1 MVFRV
6 LGPLEVVGG
15 REGRVPAGVK
25 ERAIL
30 ARLLLTPG
38 RAVPGERLIEAAWPE
53 SGRAA
58 AVRSLHVRIAGLRG
72 FLEPDRRPGQ
82 PPEVLVRDAAGYR
95 LAVEPERVD
104 ACRFERLVQEAG
116 AAGPV
121 AALER
126 CDRALALWRGEPY
139 AEFAGV
145 DFVQEEIRRLH
156 DLHAQ
161 ARRRRAAVL
170 LELGRHTE
178 AMPELERLVGEDPLR
193 EDLVADLM
201 LALYRSGRQLEAL
214 QAYRALAA
222 RLAELGLRP
231 GPGVRAVEARVL
243 EHAPE
248 LAAPRPVDRPPPA
261 NLATPVSS
269 FAPGRERELELL
281 RAEWAAAMSGGGG
294 VVEVRGEAGIG
305 KTHLV
310 RALAGEVAEAGAR
323 VTIGAG
329 LSLTDETP
337 FALWLEPVREL
348 LEPMRA
354 RAPWAGDLAPLAPA
368 AASDSLTDTPP
379 ELRRARLF
387 AAACALVEAVA
398 RERPLLL
405 ILEDVH
411 HADASSL
418 ELAGHVARRVRDVAA
433 LVVLTR
439 REAPPHPRVDVLL
452 DALGRGGVR
461 VARVELGRLADA
473 ALRAVVGAGSDLAPE
488 TVDAVV
494 QAAGGNPLLA
504 IEAGRAAA
512 AGDGRGPPP
521 TLVGAVRGWLADVDE
536 DARAVLEALAAAERP
551 LRADELVALPVADAT
566 GALVR
571 ALATGLLDATTERTG
586 YRHDLLRDAV
596 AADIPPPRRR
606 GAHRAVAAAIETCAD
621 PRDGGRAAEVAA
633 HLQRAGLR
641 AEAVERL
648 RRAARH
654 ARSTGSPAEAAA
666 LLRAAVDI
674 TDGSGELWLELADAE
689 AWRGRID
696 DAEAAF
702 ACALDH
708 VDPADGRAVAGAWV
722 QRARWAQGTRC
733 APDIVRDS
741 AARAIRALEAS
752 GIDDADLWTGALGL
766 GAWAEAV
773 AGDVGLAERLLD
785 DLGARTAS
793 APRDDLITWETGFAR
808 GIAAIRRGAFEDGST
823 ALMAAARAAQRAGR
837 PDLAQASWETAATGA
852 VCAGDGELAVKRLE
866 HALAAARGRG
876 VERSEVRIHGDIAR
890 ILAGLG
896 RHDAA
901 AARIA
906 TAAQVAR
913 DLDEPVRAQ
922 LDRDCALVALA
933 AGRLDEA
940 ERLLASALEGA
951 LERGRPGARLAHV
964 EALAG
969 LGRTDEARVALRTA
983 TAEPIEPDDLPA
995 TLVPRL
1001 AAQQAA
1007 IAAAEGD
1014 HEQARRR
1021 LQEADNAWTRLIDA
1035 SPAGPVAAGIGL
1047 DSGIAV
1053 VDLVRERDRVRSL
1066 LAKGLACR

>member
-6 LGPLEVVGG
+6 LGPLEVVDGPD
-15 REGRVPAGVK
+15 GRVPAGVK

-53 SGRAA
+53 SGWAA
-58 AVRSLHVRIAGLRG
+58 AVRSLHVRIAGLRT
-72 FLEPDRRPGQ
+72 FLEPGRTPGQ

-95 LAVEPERVD
+95 LAIAPEQVD
-104 ACRFERLVQEAG
+104 ACRFERLLEEAG
-116 AAGPV
+116 TTEPV

-139 AEFAGV
+139 AEFAGA
-145 DFVQEEIRRLH
+145 DFVQEEARRLH
-156 DLHAQ
+156 GLHGL

-170 LELGRHTE
+170 LELGRHAE

-193 EDLVADLM
+193 EDLVGDLM
-201 LALYRSGRQLEAL
+201 LALYRSGRRLEAL
-214 QAYRALAA
+214 AAYRALAA

-231 GPGVRAVEARVL
+231 GPEVRAIEAQVL

-248 LAAPRPVDRPPPA
+248 LATPPRVDLESPLVRRA
-261 NLATPVSS
+261 DSG
-269 FAPGRERELELL
+269 APGRERELELL
-281 RAEWAAAMSGGGG
+281 RAEWAAAVSGGGG
-294 VVEVRGEAGIG
+294 VIEVRGEAGIG

-310 RALAGEVAEAGAR
+310 RALADEAAEAGAQ
-323 VTIGAG
+323 VTTGAA
-329 LSLTDETP
+329 LSLTGETP
-337 FALWLEPVREL
+337 LALWLEPVREL

-354 RAPWAGDLAPLAPA
+354 QAPWAGDLAPLAPA
-368 AASDSLTDTPP
+368 AAGDSLTDTPP

-387 AAACALVEAVA
+387 AAACALVEAAA

-405 ILEDVH
+405 VLEDVH
-411 HADASSL
+411 HADALSL
-418 ELAGHVARRVRDVAA
+418 ELAGHVARRARRMAA

-439 REAPPHPRVDVLL
+439 REAPPHPRVDLLL
-452 DALGRGGVR
+452 DGLGRGGVR
-461 VARVELGRLADA
+461 VARVELGGLRDA
-473 ALRAVVGAGSDLAPE
+473 TLRTVVGAGPALPPE
-488 TVDAVV
+488 TVEAVV

-504 IEAGRAAA
+504 IEAARAAA

-536 DARAVLEALAAAERP
+536 DARAVLDALAAAERP
-551 LRADELVALPVADAT
+551 LRGDELVALPVADAT
-566 GALVR
+566 GALMR

-586 YRHDLLRDAV
+586 YRHELLRDAV
-596 AADIPPPRRR
+596 AADIPPPRRHR
-606 GAHRAVAAAIETCAD
+606 AHRAVAVAIETCAD

-648 RRAARH
+648 RRAAQH

-666 LLRAAVDI
+666 LLRAAVEI
-674 TDGSGELWLELADAE
+674 TQESGELWLELADAE
-689 AWRGRID
+689 AWRGRSD

-702 ACALDH
+702 ARALDH

-722 QRARWAQGTRC
+722 RRARWAQGTRC
-733 APDIVRDS
+733 SPDLVRDS
-741 AARAIRALEAS
+741 AARAIRALDAS
-752 GIDDADLWTGALGL
+752 GIDDADLWTSALGL

-785 DLGARTAS
+785 DLGARTAR
-793 APRDDLITWETGFAR
+793 APGDDMVTWETGFAR

-823 ALMAAARAAQRAGR
+823 ALVAAAQAAQRAGR

-852 VCAGDGELAVKRLE
+852 VCAGDGELAVDRLE

-876 VERSEVRIHGDIAR
+876 VARSEVRLHGDIAR

-901 AARIA
+901 AARLA
-906 TAAQVAR
+906 TAAQVACN
-913 DLDEPVRAQ
+913 LDESVHAE
-922 LDRDCALVALA
+922 LDRDRALVALA

-940 ERLLASALEGA
+940 ERLLASALDGV
-951 LERGRPGARLAHV
+951 LTRGRPGARLAHV
-964 EALAG
+964 EALVG
-969 LGRTDEARVALRTA
+969 LGRADDARSALRMA
-983 TAEPIEPDDLPA
+983 TAEPIQPDDLPA

-1021 LQEADNAWTRLIDA
+1021 LEEAESAWTRLIDA

-1053 VDLVRERDRVRSL
+1053 VDLARERDRVRTL

>member
-1 MVFRV
+1 VS
-6 LGPLEVVGG
+6 
-15 REGRVPAGVK
+15 
-25 ERAIL
+25 
-30 ARLLLTPG
+30 
-38 RAVPGERLIEAAWPE
+38 GERLIEAAWPE

-58 AVRSLHVRIAGLRG
+58 AVRSLHVRIARLRG
-72 FLEPDRRPGQ
+72 FLERDRIPGQ
-82 PPEVLVRDAAGYR
+82 APEVLVRDVAGYR
-95 LAVEPERVD
+95 LAIAPEQVD
-104 ACRFERLVQEAG
+104 ACCFERLVEEA
-116 AAGPV
+116 AAAEPV
-121 AALER
+121 AALES

-139 AEFAGV
+139 AEFAGAE
-145 DFVQEEIRRLH
+145 FVQEEIRRLH
-156 DLHAQ
+156 HLHAQ
-161 ARRRRAAVL
+161 VRWRRAAVL

-178 AMPELERLVGEDPLR
+178 AMPELERLVAEDPLR
-193 EDLVADLM
+193 EDLVGDLM

-214 QAYRALAA
+214 EAYRALVA
-222 RLAELGLRP
+222 RLRELGLRP
-231 GPGVRAVEARVL
+231 GPGVRGIEARVL

-248 LAAPRPVDRPPPA
+248 LTAPRRVDRPPFAVPEPSVQRA
-261 NLATPVSS
+261 VSG
-269 FAPGRERELELL
+269 APGRERELELL
-281 RAEWAAAMSGGGG
+281 RVEWAAAVSGGGG

-310 RALAGEVAEAGAR
+310 RALAGEAAAAGAH
-323 VTIGAG
+323 VTIGAA
-329 LSLTDETP
+329 LSLTGETP
-337 FALWLEPVREL
+337 LALWLEPVREL

-368 AASDSLTDTPP
+368 AASDSLSDTPP

-387 AAACALVEAVA
+387 AAACALVEAAA

-411 HADASSL
+411 HADALSL
-418 ELAGHVARRVRDVAA
+418 ELAGHVARRARGVAA

-439 REAPPHPRVDVLL
+439 REAPPHPRVDLLL
-452 DALGRGGVR
+452 DGLGRGGVR
-461 VARVELGRLADA
+461 VARVELGGLRDA
-473 ALRAVVGAGSDLAPE
+473 TLRAVVGAGSALAPE
-488 TVDAVV
+488 TVEAVV

-504 IEAGRAAA
+504 IEAARAAA

-536 DARAVLEALAAAERP
+536 DARAVLDALAAAERP
-551 LRADELVALPVADAT
+551 LRADELVALPFADAT
-566 GALVR
+566 GALER

-596 AADIPPPRRR
+596 AADIPPPRRHR
-606 GAHRAVAAAIETCAD
+606 AHRAVAAAIETCAD

-666 LLRAAVDI
+666 LLNAAIEI
-674 TDGSGELWLELADAE
+674 THESAELWLELADAD

-696 DAEAAF
+696 DAEVAF
-702 ACALDH
+702 ARALDH

-722 QRARWAQGTRC
+722 RRARWAQGTRC

-773 AGDVGLAERLLD
+773 AGDVALAERLLD
-785 DLGARTAS
+785 DLGARTAGT
-793 APRDDLITWETGFAR
+793 PGDDLITWETGFAR

-823 ALMAAARAAQRAGR
+823 ALVAAARAAQRAGR

-913 DLDEPVRAQ
+913 DLDEPVHAQ
-922 LDRDCALVALA
+922 LDRDRALVALA

-951 LERGRPGARLAHV
+951 LTRGRPGARLAHV
-964 EALAG
+964 EALVG
-969 LGRTDEARVALRTA
+969 LGRTEEAKRALRMA

-1014 HEQARRR
+1014 QEQAQRR
-1021 LQEADNAWTRLIDA
+1021 LEEAESAWTRLIDA
-1035 SPAGPVAAGIGL
+1035 LPAGPVAAGIGL

-1053 VDLVRERDRVRSL
+1053 VNLVRERDRVRAL

>member
-6 LGPLEVVGG
+6 LGPLEVAGG
-15 REGRVPAGVK
+15 PDARVPPGAK

-30 ARLLLTPG
+30 ARLLITPG
-38 RAVPGERLIEAAWPE
+38 RAVAGERLIEAAWPE

-72 FLEPDRRPGQ
+72 FLEPDRTPGH
-82 PPEVLVRDAAGYR
+82 PPEVLVRDVAGYR
-95 LAVEPERVD
+95 LAVAPEQVD
-104 ACRFERLVQEAG
+104 ACRFERLVEEA
-116 AAGPV
+116 AAADPD

-139 AEFAGV
+139 AEFAAAE
-145 DFVQEEIRRLH
+145 FVQEEIRRLY

-170 LELGRHTE
+170 LELGRHVE
-178 AMPELERLVGEDPLR
+178 AATELERLVAEDTLR
-193 EDLVADLM
+193 EDLVGDLM

-214 QAYRALAA
+214 AAYRALAA
-222 RLAELGLRP
+222 RLSELGLRP
-231 GPGVRAVEARVL
+231 GPRVRTIEAQVL

-248 LAAPRPVDRPPPA
+248 LAAPEPA
-261 NLATPVSS
+261 KPRAVAG
-269 FAPGRERELELL
+269 APGRERELDLL
-281 RAEWAAAMSGGGG
+281 RAEWAAAVSGGGG

-310 RALAGEVAEAGAR
+310 RALADEVADGGAR
-323 VTIGAG
+323 VTIGVA
-329 LSLTDETP
+329 LSLTGDTP
-337 FALWLEPVREL
+337 LALWLEPVREL
-348 LEPMRA
+348 LEPLRA
-354 RAPWAGDLAPLAPA
+354 RPPWAGDLAPLAPA
-368 AASDSLTDTPP
+368 AASDTLADTPP

-387 AAACALVEAVA
+387 AAACALVETAA

-405 ILEDVH
+405 VLEDVH

-418 ELAGHVARRVRDVAA
+418 ELAGLVARRARGAAA

-439 REAPPHPRVDVLL
+439 REAPPHPRVDLLL
-452 DALGRGGVR
+452 DGLGRGGVR
-461 VARVELGRLADA
+461 VARVELGGLRDA
-473 ALRAVVGAGSDLAPE
+473 TLRAVVGAEAGLEPE
-488 TVDAVV
+488 TVEAVV
-494 QAAGGNPLLA
+494 RAAGGNPLLA

-521 TLVGAVRGWLADVDE
+521 TLVGAVRGWLADIDE
-536 DARAVLEALAAAERP
+536 EARAVLDALAAAERP
-551 LRADELVALPVADAT
+551 LRADELLALPLEDST
-566 GALVR
+566 GALMR

-606 GAHRAVAAAIETCAD
+606 SAHQAVAEAIEACAD

-641 AEAVERL
+641 AEAVQRL

-666 LLRAAVDI
+666 LLRSAVDI
-674 TDGSGELWLELADAE
+674 ANDSAELWLELADAE

-696 DAEAAF
+696 DAELAF
-702 ACALDH
+702 ARALDH
-708 VDPADGRAVAGAWV
+708 VDHADGRAVAGAWV
-722 QRARWAQGTRC
+722 RRARWAQSTHC
-733 APDIVRDS
+733 APDIVRES
-741 AARAIRALEAS
+741 AARAIQALEAS

-773 AGDVGLAERLLD
+773 AGDVALADRLLD
-785 DLGARTAS
+785 DLAARTAG
-793 APRDDLITWETGFAR
+793 APADDVIAWETGFAR
-808 GIAAIRRGAFEDGST
+808 GIAAIRRGAFADGST
-823 ALMAAARAAQRAGR
+823 ALIASARAAQRAGR
-837 PDLAQASWETAATGA
+837 PDLAEASWETAAIGA
-852 VCAGDGELAVKRLE
+852 ICAGDRELAIERLE
-866 HALAAARGRG
+866 HALAAVRARG
-876 VERSEVRIHGDIAR
+876 VERRQVRIHGDIAR
-890 ILAGLG
+890 ILASLG

-901 AARIA
+901 AGRIA
-906 TAAQVAR
+906 TAARLAG
-913 DLDEPVRAQ
+913 DLDDRERAE
-922 LDRDCALVALA
+922 LDRDRALVALA

-940 ERLLASALEGA
+940 ERLLASVLDGA
-951 LERGRPGARLAHV
+951 LTRRRPGARLAHV
-964 EALAG
+964 EALVG
-969 LGRTDEARVALRTA
+969 LGRTEDARRALRSA

-995 TLVPRL
+995 TLVPRM
-1001 AAQQAA
+1001 AALQAA

-1014 HEQARRR
+1014 HQQARAR
-1021 LQEADNAWTRLIDA
+1021 LEEAERAWTRLIDA
-1035 SPAGPVAAGIGL
+1035 SPAGPVAAGIGR

-1053 VDLVRERDRVRSL
+1053 VNLIHQRERVRAK